1 MDRRVTHPMN
11 RKTLAR
17 QVLLGCAISAGLLVA
32 IYGILLFIHR
42 DDRAPSAAAVSLAS
56 VLQQRP
62 AVAPADNA
70 YVYLMGMDSAPEAD
84 VRAAGATRIAALET
98 AARTQSFATLAAS
111 ASVYRSERSA
121 AVEALSMACGQSAS
135 VCGAALERDPAAAS
149 AWAEAERWLHARYQ
163 VLIAHPHWRAS
174 PAMFDGDAP
183 LPPLALVADG
193 QMLHFI
199 DAWQRAGKG
208 DVGAVRALLDADL
221 RFWRQVFAASDTV
234 LMKTA
239 AGTALR
245 RHFALGTM
253 ALRRLPAQRQA
264 EAIPDQWRTP
274 LSMAEKSL
282 RAPLAGELK
291 SLELILRNKVA
302 GSGGAATGMDVVAML
317 RPAFKLQASLNEQAG
332 KLQAQASAFD
342 VDYRDLP
349 QALRSPAGK
358 SNPLPHALSA
368 ADVEGVRRV
377 HLLLVE
383 LRSAGVAPAAMA
395 AKVAGAALT
404 DPYTGAPFG
413 WDEKRGSIVFRG
425 LEPGPRGVSAAP
437 L

>member
-1 MDRRVTHPMN
+1 MTHPMN
-11 RKTLAR
+11 KKAPAR
-17 QVLLGCAISAGLLVA
+17 QVLFGCAISAALLAA

-98 AARTQSFATLAAS
+98 ASRTQSFATIAAS
-111 ASVYRSERSA
+111 AASAPLYRSERSA
-121 AVEALSMACGQSAS
+121 TVEALSMACGQSAS

-149 AWAEAERWLHARYQ
+149 AWAKAERWLHARYQ
-163 VLIAHPHWRAS
+163 TFIAHPQWRAS

-183 LPPLALVADG
+183 LPPLALASDG

-199 DAWQRAGKG
+199 EAWQRAGNG
-208 DVGAVRALLDADL
+208 DAAGVRALLGADIG
-221 RFWRQVFAASDTV
+221 FWRQVFAASDTV
-234 LMKTA
+234 LMKTV

-245 RHFALGTM
+245 RHFALGNM
-253 ALRRLPAQRQA
+253 ALRRLPPERQA
-264 EAIPDQWRTP
+264 EAIPDQWRAP
-274 LSMAEKSL
+274 LSIAEKSL

-291 SLELILRNKVA
+291 SFELMLRNKVA
-302 GSGGAATGMDVVAML
+302 GSGGATMDTDVVALL

-332 KLQAQASAFD
+332 KLQVQADAFD

-349 QALRSPAGK
+349 HTVRSPTGMA
-358 SNPLPHALSA
+358 NPLPHALSA

-383 LRSAGVAPAAMA
+383 LRSAGVAPRAMA
-395 AKVAGAALT
+395 ASVAGAALT

-413 WDEKRGSIVFRG
+413 WDEKSGSIVFRG
-425 LEPGPRGVSAAP
+425 LEPGARGVSAAP